1 LTWISRNRFQ
11 TTLLAMVAASACGP
25 KAPPAVSP
33 EPTPGGAV
41 PASDPDPA
49 ALAAQLQRATQ
60 PGSPRQ
66 ITFGWALDEAGAGF
80 RGRGAGRYVAPSRFR
95 IDLFGPNGESY
106 LSAAL
111 VDGQLRIPPVVEQR
125 FRLPS
130 PALLW
135 AAAGIFAP
143 PAEARLTAG
152 RIENGV
158 LTLRYDVPDQGMLE
172 FRARDNAIVSVRR
185 LRAGGVQE
193 SVDLER
199 SEDGALR
206 QARYRDW
213 PAFRTLTLTQ
223 ESSTDVTGFPDEI
236 WAPPG
241 TRP

>member
-1 LTWISRNRFQ
+1 MKTRIAP
-11 TTLLAMVAASACGP
+11 TLLLAALAGCGP
-25 KAPPAVSP
+25 KAQPASS
-33 EPTPGGAV
+33 PTPGSGSTSAPV
-41 PASDPDPA
+41 PADPDPA
-49 ALAAQLQRATQ
+49 ALAAELQRATL
-60 PGSPRQ
+60 PTSPKQ

-95 IDLFGPNGESY
+95 IDLFGPQGESY

-111 VDGQLRIPPVVEQR
+111 VDGQARVPAIVQSR

-135 AAAGIFAP
+135 GAAGIFAP
-143 PAEARLTAG
+143 PADARLTAG
-152 RIENGV
+152 RVENGV
-158 LTLRYDVPDQGMLE
+158 LSLRYETADGVLE
-172 FRARDNAIVSVRR
+172 FRARGNALLSVRR
-185 LRAGGVQE
+185 LRGGGVQE

-199 SEDGALR
+199 AADGSLR

-236 WAPPG
+236 WTPPG
-241 TRP
+241 TQP